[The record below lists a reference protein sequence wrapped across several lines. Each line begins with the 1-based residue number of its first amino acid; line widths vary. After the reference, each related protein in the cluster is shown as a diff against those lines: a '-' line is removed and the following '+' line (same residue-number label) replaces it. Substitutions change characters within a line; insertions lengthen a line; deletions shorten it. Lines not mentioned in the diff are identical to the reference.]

1 MDIDLT
7 TTPGIEP
14 PAGHIPQFEGPYN
27 YLQIGTIIAFAVTYF
42 FATLFI
48 SLRYFQAFKLTQKV
62 ELDLVTI
69 TVSYGIGLAYFVTM
83 LDLFR
88 NGWGK
93 HMWDVSLA
101 QLIELNKALLPN
113 TICYLICPAI
123 SKLAILSVLYRINP
137 AFVYRVAVVGTAVF
151 IFTYTLALC
160 IITGGPCSPLKDGT
174 LQCLENVALSGAVLN
189 ISSDLIVISL
199 PIPTIHNLQLQ
210 LKQKVTVGCLLALG
224 SGVIVCSIA
233 RLPYVIRLRHTP
245 DSTWTQAILGVW
257 SIVEVNLG
265 IICACAMRFKRL
277 IATYLPRLSLWSF
290 RSRSRTRSRSAGL
303 QKTPLDSADKFRP
316 DGSMGKHEY
325 RLHSLQQS
333 TGSGKRSGDGEEGS
347 NLKDISVERS
357 FEVSVV
363 RTGSMERILS

>member
-1 MDIDLT
+1 MDMDLT
-7 TTPGIEP
+7 TTPGMEP
-14 PAGHIPQFEGPYN
+14 PAGHIPQFDGQCN
-27 YLQIGTIIAFAVTYF
+27 YLQIGTIIAFAITYF
-42 FATLFI
+42 FATLFV

-69 TVSYGIGLAYFVTM
+69 TVSYGVGLAYFVTM

-101 QLIELNKALLPN
+101 ELVGLNKVRSGRATNDLL
-113 TICYLICPAI
+113 T
-123 SKLAILSVLYRINP
+123 ILSVLYSTNP
-137 AFVYRVAVVGTAVF
+137 AFVYRIAVIGTAVF
-151 IFTYTLALC
+151 IFAYTLALC

-174 LQCLENVALSGAVLN
+174 LQCLKKVALSGAVLN

-199 PIPTIHNLQLQ
+199 LIPEIHNLQLQ
-210 LKQKVTVGCLLALG
+210 LKQKVTVGGLLALG

-245 DSTWTQAILGVW
+245 DATWTQAILGIW

-265 IICACAMRFKRL
+265 IICACVMRFKRL
-277 IATYLPRLSLWSF
+277 IARYLPRLSLW
-290 RSRSRTRSRSAGL
+290 AA
-303 QKTPLDSADKFRP
+303 KTPLDPADKFRP

-333 TGSGKRSGDGEEGS
+333 TGS
-347 NLKDISVERS
+347 
-357 FEVSVV
+357 VSVV